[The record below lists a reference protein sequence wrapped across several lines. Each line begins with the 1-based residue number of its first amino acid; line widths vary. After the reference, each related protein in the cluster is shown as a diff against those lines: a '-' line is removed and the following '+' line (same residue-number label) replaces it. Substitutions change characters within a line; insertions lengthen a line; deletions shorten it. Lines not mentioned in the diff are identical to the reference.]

1 MCLKEYEEIKLKII
15 DGKKQTKISWEK
27 LMNEM
32 KRIIRIDEMKN

>member
-1 MCLKEYEEIKLKII
+1 MCFKEYEEIKFKII
-15 DGKKQTKISWEK
+15 DGKKQIKILWEK